1 MTTKV
6 SEELAL
12 LEQRFAGAEAQWSA
26 LSAKLGALD
35 VSGVRIGEET
45 VEAIEAIQPRGA
57 VVGAVGSFGMRA

>member
-12 LEQRFAGAEAQWSA
+12 LEQRCAGAEAQWSA
-26 LSAKLGALD
+26 LKTRLATLD

-45 VEAIEAIQPRGA
+45 VDAIEAIQPRGA
-57 VVGAVGSFGMRA
+57 VMGAVGSFGTRA